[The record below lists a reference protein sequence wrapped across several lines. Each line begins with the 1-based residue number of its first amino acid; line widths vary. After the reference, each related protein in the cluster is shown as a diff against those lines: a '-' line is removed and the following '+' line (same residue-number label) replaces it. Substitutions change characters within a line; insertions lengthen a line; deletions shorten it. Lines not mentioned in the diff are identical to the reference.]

1 MVDYLSEVLN
11 AVGLESKRI
20 KMAYCSAAEGQKYQ
34 RTATEF
40 DKEIKEMGPSPIK
53 PKPEEKQPKKQA
65 EKQPEEKQSDKK
77 AEEIQP
83 EEKQPDKKAEKK
95 KKK

>member
-11 AVGLESKRI
+11 AVGLEPKRI

-40 DKEIKEMGPSPIK
+40 DKEIKELGPNPFKTKAEDKKS
-53 PKPEEKQPKKQA
+53 EEKEPEKSTETQA
-65 EKQPEEKQSDKK
+65 EKT
-77 AEEIQP
+77 
-83 EEKQPDKKAEKK
+83 PDKKPEKK